1 MIGARTSTNTNGS
14 GDGNGSRRASGSGGG
29 SGSGRR
35 DSGDASGSG
44 SGIGKGKGSENESG
58 RWGENR
64 SARAAGDLPTRLLHA
79 AAAITLTVSGYIHA
93 QLYLDGYR
101 FIHAIGVM
109 FLIQAAAS
117 FALATLLLA
126 AAVLD
131 PPVLVQLAAA
141 GAALGALAGF
151 AASRT
156 VGVFGFTERGFQPA
170 PQALISVLAEVAT
183 ILLLAIA
190 ATRLVRRRGGIRTLV
205 NGVFT

>member
-1 MIGARTSTNTNGS
+1 MIDARTSTDMG
-14 GDGNGSRRASGSGGG
+14 GSGSGSGRGSESGRGSG

-35 DSGDASGSG
+35 SRSRGTGRR
-44 SGIGKGKGSENESG
+44 ENWCS
-58 RWGENR
+58 
-64 SARAAGDLPTRLLHA
+64 RAAGDLPTRLLHA
-79 AAAITLTVSGYIHA
+79 AAAVTLTVSGYIHA

-101 FIHAIGVM
+101 FIHAIGAM

-170 PQALISVLAEVAT
+170 PQALLSVLAEVAT
-183 ILLLAIA
+183 ILLLASA
-190 ATRLVRRRGGIRTLV
+190 AVRLVRRRGGIRTLV